1 MFVSTWS
8 NLCRLAERHSCKPCP
23 ATWAAATRATSYTH
37 TCRYCM
43 CASMYYNAVWHRIQ
57 ACYVMHTHMHACVH
71 QDSMQQQ
78 SDRQKD
84 PQPGKSIYI
93 HTYIHTTFLF
103 PFLFIYCAKECYGI
117 EFGQLHTYQCKCNIY
132 MFVKC
137 VSVCVCVCV
146 CACVRVYTCVC
157 AWIYVIHTLY
167 QACRW
172 EDGVAE
178 AVWLKRLHISAK
190 EPHVTAK
197 RSLRIHKRAIHIR
210 KRALR
215 WYCCSSIIQ
224 DLIYSRHQLTLRAH
238 KTHASFK
245 RHGNPARW
253 QHLNT
258 CVNTDPYIYA

>member
-197 RSLRIHKRAIHIR
+197 DPYASTKEPYISAKELYDGIVVAV
-210 KRALR
+210 
-215 WYCCSSIIQ
+215 
-224 DLIYSRHQLTLRAH
+224 
-238 KTHASFK
+238 SFK
-245 RHGNPARW
+245 TWSTVDTSWPWGPTKRMPVSSGTGIQPAGSTW
-253 QHLNT
+253 IH
-258 CVNTDPYIYA
+258 V